1 MPSQADSIRRF
12 VIENLDGLASIEGEH
27 LAIRAGDVARS
38 MRLPRVPNICNA
50 LGGRQFQVKA
60 ELVLVERR
68 GPLQSTTTTFVY
80 KRISG
85 AAPPAASPSSASPIP
100 TAARMREDG
109 PTAEGAPL
117 PHADLCLVSCG
128 RRKVSNAVPAK
139 DLYCSPQFRM
149 TRQIVESQGWPW
161 FILSARH
168 GLLDP
173 ERRTEPYDKTLN
185 TMGAVERR
193 EWAETVMD
201 ALHPRLAGV
210 RSVVI
215 FAGEV
220 YRQHL
225 EPELRRRCIEVHV
238 PMEGLRQGEQLA
250 WLSAQLARLRKPK

>member
-1 MPSQADSIRRF
+1 
-12 VIENLDGLASIEGEH
+12 
-27 LAIRAGDVARS
+27 
-38 MRLPRVPNICNA
+38 
-50 LGGRQFQVKA
+50 
-60 ELVLVERR
+60 
-68 GPLQSTTTTFVY
+68 
-80 KRISG
+80 
-85 AAPPAASPSSASPIP
+85 
-100 TAARMREDG
+100 MREDG
-109 PTAEGAPL
+109 PTAEAGVL

-149 TRQIVESQGWPW
+149 TRELVESQGWPW
-161 FILSARH
+161 FILSAKH

-173 ERRTEPYDKTLN
+173 KRMTEPYDKTLN

-193 EWAETVMD
+193 EWADTVMD
-201 ALHPRLAGV
+201 ALRPRLAGV
-210 RSVVI
+210 GSVVV